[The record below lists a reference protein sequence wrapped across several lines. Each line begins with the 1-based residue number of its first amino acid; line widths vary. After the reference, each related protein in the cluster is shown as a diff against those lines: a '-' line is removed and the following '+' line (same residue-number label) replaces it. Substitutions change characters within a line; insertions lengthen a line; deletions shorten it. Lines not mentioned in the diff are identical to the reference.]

1 MPPSVIASFASRLV
15 TSARSRSISASAC
28 SSVSGTARLPDT
40 HRHPRRRRR
49 PTSPSSPTPS
59 SAAVPGSGV
68 ATAVALALPENA
80 PVAAPMLLLLSMN
93 SAGLTAVNAKFRLDG
108 ACNWLAGITLLVRF
122 STSGGLATFT
132 VNWLPVAVPNAAS
145 LKLPLRNTMPPH
157 PAIDDRQ
164 NVPLKCCRMPVAPTA
179 TALSM
184 LVAFSVTSIPSI
196 GVTLSSNWLMF
207 AVASAMLIVVAPVLP
222 ISAPLLA
229 IVTSLLPVFWLN
241 CTTLTGAAQA
251 VPASRLAAV
260 RVASVMLRMALSL
273 LWSCRRRRHPAA
285 IRWLWHAAI
294 ARRPTVARW
303 RLPAIAVPIR
313 CRRLHIRLER
323 LLQRTMM
330 LEPVRQVRLQH
341 LPDHLP
347 HDHLQ
352 RCRINLPHR
361 LQSLRLSL
369 VFIDR
374 NRCVLPGALLF
385 QPHIVRL
392 QPRNLRIRLLQQLLS
407 LLMHLLT
414 RLNHLLQLRIRP
426 WPVLRRQATLQSFRQ
441 LFRPRKI
448 LIFRPKV
455 ANNRERSRIIRQYL
469 RERVRSLLTLRA
481 KRRPNVR
488 LHIILTHRRIKYD
501 ARIWQIVLFLVRSSL
516 LRPDRHRPLRRHP
529 HPLMRRRRIRRR
541 YHLLIRS
548 VLRKDLDHPSGVV
561 NLRNKV
567 EQYPP
572 NLPDRLALIINIMIR
587 GIVALALALLNGN
600 PTALIARHA

>member
-179 TALSM
+179 TPLSM

-241 CTTLTGAAQA
+241 CATLTGAAHA
-251 VPASRLAAV
+251 VDASKLAAV

-273 LWSCRRRRHPAA
+273 LWSCRRLRHP
-285 IRWLWHAAI
+285 AAI

-303 RLPAIAVPIR
+303 RLPAIAIPVR
-313 CRRLHIRLER
+313 GLQLR
-323 LLQRTMM
+323 LLDIILQRA
-330 LEPVRQVRLQH
+330 LHRPVVRNPLRHLRLQH
-341 LPDHLP
+341 FRHHLP
-347 HDHLQ
+347 HNHLQ

-374 NRCVLPGALLF
+374 NRCVLLGALLF

-407 LLMHLLT
+407 LLLHLLT

-501 ARIWQIVLFLVRSSL
+501 ARIRQIVLFLVRSSL